1 MTQQTFCTSFS
12 PLQKII
18 RNFAKVMYSL
28 KEGWILMHGDN
39 TVNHWDGMML
49 CNETDAAITFRAN
62 NIQGFLAAYTFTLV
76 IEGWLTIVYNGQ
88 ELTLQADDLYIYSP
102 GLPVTIISAS
112 ENYHGICLLAD
123 ERATIEMPS
132 VRDLVR
138 IAYQPIVQLH
148 QPVLK
153 LQHETALKM
162 ASKMREIITYLNSDH
177 IYKSEIIRMLYA
189 VFLLDLQNAQEQ
201 AIDNH
206 PVPQRVEEL
215 FIDFIRL
222 LPDHFAQHHD
232 IGFYASRL
240 NISKVYLSRIVRQVT
255 GRTVV
260 GYINQ
265 MLLMEALFQL
275 RTSQLSISQIA
286 DRLHFADTPSFSK
299 FFSRM
304 KGMSPREYR
313 ELI

>member
-1 MTQQTFCTSFS
+1 
-12 PLQKII
+12 
-18 RNFAKVMYSL
+18 
-28 KEGWILMHGDN
+28 
-39 TVNHWDGMML
+39 
-49 CNETDAAITFRAN
+49 
-62 NIQGFLAAYTFTLV
+62 
-76 IEGWLTIVYNGQ
+76 
-88 ELTLQADDLYIYSP
+88 
-102 GLPVTIISAS
+102 
-112 ENYHGICLLAD
+112 
-123 ERATIEMPS
+123 MPS

-148 QPVLK
+148 QPVVK

-222 LPDHFAQHHD
+222 LSDHFALHHD

-265 MLLMEALFQL
+265 MLLMEASFQL

>member
-1 MTQQTFCTSFS
+1 
-12 PLQKII
+12 
-18 RNFAKVMYSL
+18 MYSL
-28 KEGWILMHGDN
+28 REGWKLMHGDN

-49 CNETDAAITFRAN
+49 CNETDATLTFRAN

-102 GLPVTIISAS
+102 GLPVTIISTS

-148 QPVLK
+148 QPVVK

-255 GRTVV
+255 GRRSRVHRSNAAYGGVV
-260 GYINQ
+260 PVAHITTQ
-265 MLLMEALFQL
+265 HKPDCRPSALRRHSFFQQVLLTNEGNVAQRIQGTYL
-275 RTSQLSISQIA
+275 RTPASLSSSSIV
-286 DRLHFADTPSFSK
+286 RLM
-299 FFSRM
+299 SRYFL
-304 KGMSPREYR
+304 P
-313 ELI
+313 